1 MFFSFSHEEYFPS
14 AQLPENED
22 YTTEVLQYPE
32 EGRFFNTK
40 TFTLPRNNLAY
51 QPTSRKSNSL
61 PRNLDLLSQ
70 YRFNEEERFEQ
81 GRFNE
86 DLSPQNYKSEYA
98 KQYREFGPTHFYSSN
113 EEHLNNSSPGFP
125 SYISPVDQDETSHY
139 RSKFQ
144 IKLAN
149 IKLVIAVP

>member
-1 MFFSFSHEEYFPS
+1 MFFSFSQEEYVS
-14 AQLPENED
+14 STQLPENED

-32 EGRFFNTK
+32 ESRFINTK

-61 PRNLDLLSQ
+61 PRNLDLLSRYQ
-70 YRFNEEERFEQ
+70 FNEEERFEQ

-86 DLSPQNYKSEYA
+86 DLNPQHYKSEYA
-98 KQYREFGPTHFYSSN
+98 KQYREFGPSHVYSSN
-113 EEHLNNSSPGFP
+113 EEHLDNSRPAFP
-125 SYISPVDQDETSHY
+125 SFLSPADQDETSYY

-144 IKLAN
+144 IKFA
-149 IKLVIAVP
+149 